1 MIVGDADN
9 LINNNIIV
17 GNSRKNG
24 VPFLFRGVGL
34 VLSILIDLFN
44 LSIYTYFNYS
54 MTSDPENPLLIDVL
68 SASNTAY
75 TYKPDEKIV
84 DVRHFKICYFIFFL

>member
-1 MIVGDADN
+1 LIVGDADN

-34 VLSILIDLFN
+34 VLSILIDLF
-44 LSIYTYFNYS
+44 IY
-54 MTSDPENPLLIDVL
+54 LIYQYIHIL
-68 SASNTAY
+68 I
-75 TYKPDEKIV
+75 IV
-84 DVRHFKICYFIFFL
+84 